1 MSTAIKPS
9 HIGRKISRIRE
20 LRGMKQETLA
30 AELGIS
36 QQSVSS
42 LEQSE
47 RVEDEKLEQ
56 VAKILGVTK
65 EGIENFSE
73 EAMVNYFNTF
83 NEKVSSS
90 NFGHHNTCTFN
101 PLDKLMESVDEN
113 KKLYERLLEAEK
125 EKVAYLE
132 RLLEKK

>member
-1 MSTAIKPS
+1 MSTATKPS

-30 AELGIS
+30 TELGIS
-36 QQSVSS
+36 QQSIST

-47 RVEDEKLEQ
+47 RIEEEKLEEI
-56 VAKILGVTK
+56 AKVLGVSK
-65 EGIENFSE
+65 EAIENFSD
-73 EAMVNYFNTF
+73 EAIVNYFNTF

-101 PLDKLMESVDEN
+101 PLDKLIESVDEN
-113 KKLYERLLEAEK
+113 KKLYERLLEVEK

-132 RLLEKK
+132 RLLDK